1 MEPIVET
8 ITARFELTLA
18 APFDLPGV
26 EGGWVQGLSMHK
38 TFTAGLVGQSDL
50 VFLTSGE
57 EETGRGYV
65 AVERI
70 VGTLDDGRRGAITVH
85 HGAMQTPSDSGQFGN
100 IVPGSGAGDFVHF
113 TGSAAIQH
121 DNEGPFFVLSLMTH

>member
-1 MEPIVET
+1 MDIVET
-8 ITARFELTLA
+8 LTARFDVTA
-18 APFDLPGV
+18 ATPIELPGV
-26 EGGWVQGLSMHK
+26 VGGWASGLAMHK
-38 TFTAGLVGQSDL
+38 TFTKGLVGRSDL
-50 VFLTSGE
+50 VFLSSGE

-70 VGTLDDGRRGAITVH
+70 EGTLDDGRSGAFTVH

-100 IVPGSGAGDFVHF
+100 IVPGTGTGDFAHF

-121 DNEGPFFVLSLMTH
+121 DDDGPFFVLSLLTR

>member
-1 MEPIVET
+1 MDIVET
-8 ITARFELTLA
+8 LTLRFDVTA
-18 APFDLPGV
+18 ATPVEIPGADAS
-26 EGGWVQGLSMHK
+26 WVQGLAMHK

-65 AVERI
+65 AVERLS
-70 VGTLDDGRRGAITVH
+70 GTLDDGRSGAITIH

-100 IVPGSGAGDFVHF
+100 IVPGSGTGDFARF
-113 TGSAAIQH
+113 AGSAAIQH
-121 DNEGPFFVLSLMTH
+121 DNSGPFFVLSLLSS

>member
-1 MEPIVET
+1 MDIVET
-8 ITARFELTLA
+8 LTARFDVTLA

-26 EGGWVQGLSMHK
+26 TGGWASGLAMHK
-38 TFTAGLVGQSDL
+38 TFTSGLVGQSDL

-70 VGTLDDGRRGAITVH
+70 EGILDDGRAGAFTVH

-100 IVPGSGAGDFVHF
+100 IVPGTGTGDFARF

-121 DNEGPFFVLSLMTH
+121 DDAGPFFVFSLLGH

>member
-1 MEPIVET
+1 MDIVET
-8 ITARFELTLA
+8 LTARFDVTA
-18 APFDLPGV
+18 ATPITLPGV
-26 EGGWVQGLSMHK
+26 EGDWAQGLAMHK
-38 TFTAGLVGQSDL
+38 TFTSGLTGQSDL
-50 VFLTSGE
+50 VFLSSGE

-70 VGTLDDGRRGAITVH
+70 VGTLDDGRSGAFTVH

-100 IVPGSGAGDFVHF
+100 IVPGTGTGDFAHF

-121 DNEGPFFVLSLMTH
+121 DNDGPFFVFSLLSR

>member
-1 MEPIVET
+1 MDPIVET
-8 ITARFELTLA
+8 ITARFDLA
-18 APFDLPGV
+18 AATPIDLLGV
-26 EGGWVQGLSMHK
+26 EGGWAQGMAMHK

-50 VFLTSGE
+50 IFLSSGE

-65 AVERI
+65 AVER
-70 VGTLDDGRRGAITVH
+70 VTGTLDDGRSGAFTVH

-100 IVPGSGAGDFVHF
+100 IVPGTGTGDFAHF

-121 DNEGPFFVLSLMTH
+121 DDDGAFFVLSLITR